1 MGKKVTGDRRQATGN
16 RQQATA
22 RVPLYGIRDTGY
34 RILTTE
40 YTAGGGTD
48 YG

>member
-1 MGKKVTGDRRQATGN
+1 MGKKVTGDRRQETSN

-34 RILTTE
+34 RIPD
-40 YTAGGGTD
+40 TD
-48 YG
+48 Y